1 MLFDTHTHINDE
13 KYDNY
18 EDVIQSFHAEGG
30 KGCIVCGCDF
40 PTSKSSL
47 EIAQKNKNIYATLG
61 MHPHDSKNYNNEME
75 QFIINN
81 ASNPKVVAIGEIG
94 LDYYYD
100 LSERDVQKEVFVKQI
115 KLANQVGL
123 PIVFHIRDAMGDF
136 LEVLQ
141 QNKQYFQNGGIVH
154 SFSGSLQVAKY
165 LIDFGFY
172 LSFNGIITFKN
183 ANKVLEVIKNIP
195 LDKIL
200 IETDCPYLT
209 PEPFRGKIN
218 CPQYVELV
226 AKKIAEIKGISIEEV
241 LKITFENARRVFTKI
256 TEIE

>member
-13 KYDNY
+13 KYSNY
-18 EDVIQSFHAEGG
+18 QDFIEAFEKADG

-40 PTSKSSL
+40 PSSISSL
-47 EIAQKNKNIYATLG
+47 EIAQQYKNVYATIG
-61 MHPHDSKNYNNEME
+61 MHPHDSKDYTDEME
-75 QFIINN
+75 KYLIKN
-81 ASNPKVVAIGEIG
+81 AKNPKVIAIGEIG

-100 LSERDVQKEVFVKQI
+100 LSERDIQKEVFVKQI
-115 KLANQVGL
+115 KLADKVGL
-123 PIVFHIRDAMGDF
+123 PVVFHIRDAMGQF
-136 LEVLQ
+136 LDILQ
-141 QNKQYFQNGGIVH
+141 ANKQYFKHGGVVH
-154 SFSGSLQVAKY
+154 SFSGSLQIAKY

-183 ANKVLEVIKNIP
+183 ANRVLDVIKNIP
-195 LDKIL
+195 IEKIL

-218 CPQYVELV
+218 CPQYVEFV
-226 AKKIAEIKGISIEEV
+226 AKKIAELKEIPVEEV

-256 TEIE
+256 TEI